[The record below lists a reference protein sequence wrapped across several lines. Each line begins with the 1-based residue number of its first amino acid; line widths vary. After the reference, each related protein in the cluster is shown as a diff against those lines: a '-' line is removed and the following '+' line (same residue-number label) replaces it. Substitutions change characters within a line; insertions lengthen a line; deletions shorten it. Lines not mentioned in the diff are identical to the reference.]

1 VSGPLFV
8 KVDWAKNGNYT
19 GVLDD
24 VSDYVRGGVSCQ
36 FGRDQITATSP
47 MTAGRGG
54 FALDNRGRQFSRLN
68 SASPIFGLVKPARP
82 VQITR
87 TVGATTYTLFAGHT
101 DDSPL
106 NPDLAAKTVS
116 LNLVDTLADF
126 RGVTI
131 ATELYQGI
139 RTGAAIGLVL
149 DAVGWT
155 GGRDLDTGA
164 TLMPWWW
171 EDGGDAF
178 TALQKILASE
188 GPPALLT
195 VDTSGGIVFRDRLHR
210 YVRAAST
217 TSQSTWRGDGQ
228 VEPVMGGYAY
238 NDAWS
243 NIVNSVTVSVDERSS
258 ASIETIWSTDE
269 IITLG
274 PSGGTTVLV
283 KTSDPFFGA
292 TGPYFTIVSGSV
304 STISVLSRTS
314 GQSTSFTITAGGS
327 GCVLQDVRL
336 LGSLVTVARTVQV
349 TATDSASITD
359 YGPRGLPSGA
369 DPVWASRADAVD
381 LANLYVAQRK
391 QPLPTLQVSFTCQHT
406 QTTRLAALLSI
417 DLSDLVTVIEPESG
431 VDGGYFVESI
441 QHEVRDVTEHVI
453 TFGLEAVPTAP
464 TGTPFVLG
472 TSTLNGSAVL
482 AY

>member
-1 VSGPLFV
+1 
-8 KVDWAKNGNYT
+8 
-19 GVLDD
+19 
-24 VSDYVRGGVSCQ
+24 
-36 FGRDQITATSP
+36 
-47 MTAGRGG
+47 
-54 FALDNRGRQFSRLN
+54 
-68 SASPIFGLVKPARP
+68 

-274 PSGGTTVLV
+274 PSSVPPARISPSSL
-283 KTSDPFFGA
+283 
-292 TGPYFTIVSGSV
+292 GPCRRSPCFPGHRGSRRP
-304 STISVLSRTS
+304 SRS
-314 GQSTSFTITAGGS
+314 LPAAAAASYRMS
-327 GCVLQDVRL
+327 GC
-336 LGSLVTVARTVQV
+336 
-349 TATDSASITD
+349 
-359 YGPRGLPSGA
+359 SGR
-369 DPVWASRADAVD
+369 W
-381 LANLYVAQRK
+381 
-391 QPLPTLQVSFTCQHT
+391 
-406 QTTRLAALLSI
+406 
-417 DLSDLVTVIEPESG
+417 
-431 VDGGYFVESI
+431 
-441 QHEVRDVTEHVI
+441 
-453 TFGLEAVPTAP
+453 
-464 TGTPFVLG
+464 
-472 TSTLNGSAVL
+472 
-482 AY
+482 